1 MTNLIFMPT
10 WYDVT
15 VYNVIEVFEEV
26 KDCGIK
32 HFGFKDI
39 GPDEDVL
46 KELMRRLR
54 KAKMTT
60 YMEIVRPTEKEN
72 EESVKMAIRLGVDHI
87 IGGTFVEQT
96 LKLIKGTGIKYWPY
110 VGKVVGHPCL
120 LRGTIEEITED
131 AKRVEALGVDG
142 VNILSYRYDGDV
154 EGLIKSVKN
163 AIKIPIIAT
172 GWVNTLERI
181 RKMTELG
188 VWGLT
193 VGGTSILAKK
203 LVPGGSLSD
212 QLVAALREIEKVEK
226 KKR

>member
-1 MTNLIFMPT
+1 VTNLIFMPT

-15 VYNVIEVFEEV
+15 VYNVIDVFEEV
-26 KDCGIK
+26 KDSGIT

-39 GPDEDVL
+39 GPDEEVFQ
-46 KELMRRLR
+46 ELMKLLR
-54 KAKMTT
+54 KEKMTT
-60 YMEIVRPTEKEN
+60 YMEIVRPTVEEN
-72 EESVKMAIRLGVDHI
+72 EASVKMAIRLKVNHI
-87 IGGTFVEQT
+87 IGGTFVEPT

-131 AKRVEALGVDG
+131 AKRVESLGVDG

-154 EGLIKSVKN
+154 EGLVKSVKN
-163 AIKIPIIAT
+163 AVKIPIIAT

-188 VWGLT
+188 VWGIT

-203 LVPGGSLSD
+203 LVPRGSLSN
-212 QLVAALREIEKVEK
+212 QLAAALREIEKVEK